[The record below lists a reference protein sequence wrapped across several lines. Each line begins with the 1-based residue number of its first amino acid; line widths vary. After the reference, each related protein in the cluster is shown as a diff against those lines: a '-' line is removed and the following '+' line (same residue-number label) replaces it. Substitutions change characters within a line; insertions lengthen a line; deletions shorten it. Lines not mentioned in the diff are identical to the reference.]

1 MFVKI
6 SNLKMPIDAPLPE
19 VLEAAEGLLH
29 IQRSELR
36 SMKLLRRSVDAR
48 HGSVQFVYTILA
60 ETTAEVLCDG
70 KKLIP
75 ITPTKMEEPGC
86 GKKALAH
93 RPVIV
98 GFGPCGMFCA
108 LWLARRGYRPLVLER
123 GADVDA
129 RTAAVNA
136 FWKTGT
142 LNETTNVQFGEGGA
156 GTFSDG
162 KLTTRIGDA
171 SLEAILQEFVRHGA
185 PEDILYN
192 AMPHIGTDVLKS
204 VVKNIREEILSL
216 GGEIQCCFPAE
227 LQWCRSPF
235 PWAFGRSI
243 CARTLTAPCMAS
255 LPGTHCLA
263 PHPIS
268 FLTERETGAVTAFAC
283 APAEVW

>member
-70 KKLIP
+70 KKLIS
-75 ITPTKMEEPGC
+75 ITPTAMDEPEC

-142 LNETTNVQFGEGGA
+142 
-156 GTFSDG
+156 
-162 KLTTRIGDA
+162 
-171 SLEAILQEFVRHGA
+171 
-185 PEDILYN
+185 
-192 AMPHIGTDVLKS
+192 
-204 VVKNIREEILSL
+204 
-216 GGEIQCCFPAE
+216 
-227 LQWCRSPF
+227 
-235 PWAFGRSI
+235 
-243 CARTLTAPCMAS
+243 
-255 LPGTHCLA
+255 
-263 PHPIS
+263 
-268 FLTERETGAVTAFAC
+268 
-283 APAEVW
+283 